1 MKLTKRS
8 DLVELRESAARRRT
22 APPRRLQ
29 SPPLHSV
36 SRRTSR
42 RCHTTPLPV
51 PRSSFIF
58 VYFFINFVFACHLV
72 TIGPFAVGL
81 KFETK
86 KKDPIGRRI
95 QKEINQLQK
104 SQTDGIVISN
114 NNFEEREREI
124 ERSKKEK
131 EVVRYKK

>member
-1 MKLTKRS
+1 M
-8 DLVELRESAARRRT
+8 
-22 APPRRLQ
+22 
-29 SPPLHSV
+29 
-36 SRRTSR
+36 
-42 RCHTTPLPV
+42 
-51 PRSSFIF
+51 
-58 VYFFINFVFACHLV
+58 

-86 KKDPIGRRI
+86 KKDPIGRRK